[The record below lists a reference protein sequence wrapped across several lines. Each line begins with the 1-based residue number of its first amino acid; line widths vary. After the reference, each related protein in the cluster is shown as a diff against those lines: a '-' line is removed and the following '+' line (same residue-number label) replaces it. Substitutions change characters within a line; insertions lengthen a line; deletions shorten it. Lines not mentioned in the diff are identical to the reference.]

1 MHVYS
6 GNKRGP
12 KLRYD
17 GTNQA
22 FHIYYH
28 ASCSWKL
35 IFNNLCSSL
44 ISSFF
49 SVVDQTSEEGR
60 LCLHGTVRPGI
71 QIWIS
76 DLLKLVLHIYSLGFS
91 PFSRISF
98 FFFKYFVA
106 SKPIVHDNKVMPNIW
121 AEKLSP
127 LILLVFFPSL
137 FPTSKITINSR

>member
-1 MHVYS
+1 LQFINLVLLFS
-6 GNKRGP
+6 SWSNKWRR
-12 KLRYD
+12 KIILNFLLVQQIIELLWIHY
-17 GTNQA
+17 T
-22 FHIYYH
+22 FMKH
-28 ASCSWKL
+28 
-35 IFNNLCSSL
+35 SL
-44 ISSFF
+44 
-49 SVVDQTSEEGR
+49 